1 MRKKIA
7 IVFNR
12 MIVGGVEK
20 ALLNFLRA
28 IDTERYDVTL
38 FTFNDKSPHYDELP
52 ADITVRFTA
61 CDHSKA
67 QFWNDIKHLRIKG
80 IANGGFIPMPSEE
93 TIATF
98 NSVMDMVDAGWVL
111 D

>member
-38 FTFNDKSPHYDELP
+38 FTFNDKARIMMS
-52 ADITVRFTA
+52 
-61 CDHSKA
+61 C
-67 QFWNDIKHLRIKG
+67 LRTLRSGLQHVIIPKRSFG
-80 IANGGFIPMPSEE
+80 MISSILGLKVLQTESIAES
-93 TIATF
+93 
-98 NSVMDMVDAGWVL
+98 
-111 D
+111 